1 MHAHRQDM
9 VNVEL
14 TVDEVR
20 TIIEQAIV
28 NKYSVLDNTWEL
40 QDAHFH
46 DKNLN
51 AAHDDSGK
59 FTGVTFFFVKDIQV
73 EDSSSKNPLCGDCGN
88 CLKTCK

>member
-59 FTGVTFFFVKDIQV
+59 FTGVTFFFVKDIEIDKPV
-73 EDSSSKNPLCGDCGN
+73 HGCSGGCGKCVCDN
-88 CLKTCK
+88 